1 MLEAFLIILLNLRL
15 EDFVTKE
22 FICCVSGLLYYRYF
36 LKTKLN
42 LYVISKVMNAIYN
55 SSETPERVKMAFLS
69 LLGKALEVQKFLGSV
84 FISYITCGLNSIK
97 AILKPAG
104 K

>member
-1 MLEAFLIILLNLRL
+1 
-15 EDFVTKE
+15 
-22 FICCVSGLLYYRYF
+22 
-36 LKTKLN
+36 
-42 LYVISKVMNAIYN
+42 MNAIYN
-55 SSETPERVKMAFLS
+55 SSETLERVKMAFLS